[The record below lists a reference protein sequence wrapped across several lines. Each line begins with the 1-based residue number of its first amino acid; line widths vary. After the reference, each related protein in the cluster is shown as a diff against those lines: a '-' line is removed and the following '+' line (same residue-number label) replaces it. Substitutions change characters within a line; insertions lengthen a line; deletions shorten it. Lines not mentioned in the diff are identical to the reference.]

1 MRSTLLVSTAALLAG
16 IGLASAQGMQGGGQ
30 SGAAPSAQSQGAQG
44 GAAGQE
50 RQSPQ
55 SSPSQRGGQAQQ
67 GQKEPMQKDTTGQA
81 QRDQAAPGKADAPAK
96 ADQGDKAQPQRSGQG
111 QRDQQSPTQAQSPQ
125 RQQNQQGQSGQATQ
139 GQAQQGAKGGSAT
152 LTTEQRTT
160 IRKTVLSGGNV
171 PRATNVNF
179 SVSVG
184 TTVPTSVRVVAVPST
199 LIEIYPEWR
208 GHMYFVVND
217 EIIIVDRN
225 HRIIAVLPV

>member
-1 MRSTLLVSTAALLAG
+1 MRSTLLVTTAALLAG
-16 IGLASAQGMQGGGQ
+16 IGLASAQGTQSGGQ
-30 SGAAPSAQSQGAQG
+30 SGAAPSAQSQG

-55 SSPSQRGGQAQQ
+55 SSPSQRSGQAQQ
-67 GQKEPMQKDTTGQA
+67 EPMQKGTTGQA
-81 QRDQAAPGKADAPAK
+81 PQREQGAAGKAG
-96 ADQGDKAQPQRSGQG
+96 QEEKAQPQRSGQG

-125 RQQNQQGQSGQATQ
+125 RQENQQGQSGQAAQ
-139 GQAQQGAKGGSAT
+139 GQSQGSKT
-152 LTTEQRTT
+152 LTTE
-160 IRKTVLSGGNV
+160 G

-208 GHMYFVVND
+208 GHMYFIVND
-217 EIIIVDRN
+217 EIIIVDSR

>member
-1 MRSTLLVSTAALLAG
+1 VRKVKARRR
-16 IGLASAQGMQGGGQ
+16 
-30 SGAAPSAQSQGAQG
+30 
-44 GAAGQE
+44 AAGQE

-67 GQKEPMQKDTTGQA
+67 EPMQKGTTGQA
-81 QRDQAAPGKADAPAK
+81 PQRDQGAQDKAG
-96 ADQGDKAQPQRSGQG
+96 QEDKAQPQRSGQG

-125 RQQNQQGQSGQATQ
+125 RQENQQGKSGQAAQ
-139 GQAQQGAKGGSAT
+139 GQSQGSKT

-160 IRKTVLSGGNV
+160 IRNTVVAKG

-179 SVSVG
+179 TVSVG

-208 GHMYFVVND
+208 GHMYFIVND
-217 EIIIVDRN
+217 EIIIVDSR

>member
-1 MRSTLLVSTAALLAG
+1 MRSTLLVSTAVLLAG
-16 IGLASAQGMQGGGQ
+16 IGLASAQNTQSGGQ
-30 SGAAPSAQSQGAQG
+30 SGAAPSAQSQG

-55 SSPSQRGGQAQQ
+55 SSPNQRGVQSQQ

-81 QRDQAAPGKADAPAK
+81 QQRDQAAPSRAEQKGV
-96 ADQGDKAQPQRSGQG
+96 
-111 QRDQQSPTQAQSPQ
+111 RDQQSPTQAQSPQ
-125 RQQNQQGQSGQATQ
+125 RQQNGQATQ
-139 GQAQQGAKGGSAT
+139 GQAQQGSKT

-179 SVSVG
+179 NVSVG

-217 EIIIVDRN
+217 EIIIVDSN
-225 HRIIAVLPV
+225 HRIVAVIAV

>member
-1 MRSTLLVSTAALLAG
+1 MRSTLLVSTAVLLAG
-16 IGLASAQGMQGGGQ
+16 IGLASAQNTQSGGQ
-30 SGAAPSAQSQGAQG
+30 SGAAPSAQSQG

-55 SSPSQRGGQAQQ
+55 SSPSQRGVQSQQ

-81 QRDQAAPGKADAPAK
+81 QQRDQAAPSRAEQKGA
-96 ADQGDKAQPQRSGQG
+96 
-111 QRDQQSPTQAQSPQ
+111 RDQQSPTQAQSPQ
-125 RQQNQQGQSGQATQ
+125 RQQNGQATQ
-139 GQAQQGAKGGSAT
+139 GQAQQGSKT

-179 SVSVG
+179 NVSVG

-217 EIIIVDRN
+217 EIIIVDSN
-225 HRIIAVLPV
+225 HRIVAVIAV

>member
-1 MRSTLLVSTAALLAG
+1 MRSTLLVSTAVLLAG
-16 IGLASAQGMQGGGQ
+16 IGLASAQNTQSGGQ
-30 SGAAPSAQSQGAQG
+30 SGAAPSAQSQG

-55 SSPSQRGGQAQQ
+55 NSPSQRGVQSQQ

-81 QRDQAAPGKADAPAK
+81 QQRDQAAPSRAEQKGV
-96 ADQGDKAQPQRSGQG
+96 
-111 QRDQQSPTQAQSPQ
+111 RDQQSPTQAQSPQ
-125 RQQNQQGQSGQATQ
+125 RQQNGQATQ
-139 GQAQQGAKGGSAT
+139 GQAQQGSKT

-179 SVSVG
+179 NVSVG

-217 EIIIVDRN
+217 EIIIVDSN
-225 HRIIAVLPV
+225 HRIVAVIAV

>member
-1 MRSTLLVSTAALLAG
+1 MRSTLLVSTAVLLAG
-16 IGLASAQGMQGGGQ
+16 IGLASAQNTQSGGQ
-30 SGAAPSAQSQGAQG
+30 SGAAPSAQSQG

-55 SSPSQRGGQAQQ
+55 NSPSQRGVQSQQ

-81 QRDQAAPGKADAPAK
+81 QQRDQAAPGRAEQK
-96 ADQGDKAQPQRSGQG
+96 GV
-111 QRDQQSPTQAQSPQ
+111 RDQQSPTQAQSPQ
-125 RQQNQQGQSGQATQ
+125 RQQNGQATQ
-139 GQAQQGAKGGSAT
+139 GQAQQGSKT

-179 SVSVG
+179 NVSVG

-217 EIIIVDRN
+217 EIIIVDSN
-225 HRIIAVLPV
+225 HRIVAVIAV

>member
-1 MRSTLLVSTAALLAG
+1 MRSTLLVSTAVLLAG
-16 IGLASAQGMQGGGQ
+16 IGLASAQNTQSGGQ
-30 SGAAPSAQSQGAQG
+30 SGAAPSAQSQG

-55 SSPSQRGGQAQQ
+55 SSPSQRGVQSQQ
-67 GQKEPMQKDTTGQA
+67 GQKEPMQKDTTGQ
-81 QRDQAAPGKADAPAK
+81 
-96 ADQGDKAQPQRSGQG
+96 
-111 QRDQQSPTQAQSPQ
+111 
-125 RQQNQQGQSGQATQ
+125 GQATQ
-139 GQAQQGAKGGSAT
+139 GQAQQGSKT

-179 SVSVG
+179 NVSVG

-217 EIIIVDRN
+217 EIIIVDSN
-225 HRIIAVLPV
+225 HRIVAVIAV

>member
-1 MRSTLLVSTAALLAG
+1 MRSTLLVSTAVLLAG
-16 IGLASAQGMQGGGQ
+16 IGLASAQNTQSGGQ
-30 SGAAPSAQSQGAQG
+30 SGAAPSAQSQG
-44 GAAGQE
+44 GAAAQE

-55 SSPSQRGGQAQQ
+55 SSPNQRGVQSQQ

-81 QRDQAAPGKADAPAK
+81 QQRDQAAPSRAEQKGV
-96 ADQGDKAQPQRSGQG
+96 
-111 QRDQQSPTQAQSPQ
+111 RDQQSPTQAQSPQ
-125 RQQNQQGQSGQATQ
+125 RQQNGQATQ
-139 GQAQQGAKGGSAT
+139 GQAQQGSKT

-171 PRATNVNF
+171 PRATNVNYN
-179 SVSVG
+179 VSVG

-217 EIIIVDRN
+217 EIIIVDSN
-225 HRIIAVLPV
+225 HRIVAVIAV

>member
-1 MRSTLLVSTAALLAG
+1 MRSTLLVSTAVLLAG
-16 IGLASAQGMQGGGQ
+16 IGLASAQNTQSGGQ
-30 SGAAPSAQSQGAQG
+30 SGAAPSAQSQG

-55 SSPSQRGGQAQQ
+55 SSPSQRGVQSQQ

-81 QRDQAAPGKADAPAK
+81 QQRDQAAPSRAEQKGV
-96 ADQGDKAQPQRSGQG
+96 
-111 QRDQQSPTQAQSPQ
+111 RDQQSPTQAQSPQ
-125 RQQNQQGQSGQATQ
+125 RQQNGQATQ
-139 GQAQQGAKGGSAT
+139 GQAQQGSKT

-171 PRATNVNF
+171 PRATNVHFN
-179 SVSVG
+179 VSVG

-217 EIIIVDRN
+217 EIIIVDSN
-225 HRIIAVLPV
+225 HRIVAVIAV

>member
-1 MRSTLLVSTAALLAG
+1 MRSTLLVSTAVLLAG
-16 IGLASAQGMQGGGQ
+16 IGLASAQNTQSGGQ
-30 SGAAPSAQSQGAQG
+30 SGAAPSAQSQG

-55 SSPSQRGGQAQQ
+55 SSPSQRGVQSQQ

-81 QRDQAAPGKADAPAK
+81 QQRDQAAPSRAEQKGV
-96 ADQGDKAQPQRSGQG
+96 
-111 QRDQQSPTQAQSPQ
+111 RDQQSPTQAQSPQ
-125 RQQNQQGQSGQATQ
+125 RQQNGQATQ
-139 GQAQQGAKGGSAT
+139 GQAQQGSKT

-179 SVSVG
+179 NVSVG

-217 EIIIVDRN
+217 EIIIVDSN
-225 HRIIAVLPV
+225 HRIVAVIAV

>member
-16 IGLASAQGMQGGGQ
+16 IGLASAQGMQGGQ
-30 SGAAPSAQSQGAQG
+30 SGAAPNAQSQGAQG

-67 GQKEPMQKDTTGQA
+67 KEPMQKDTTGQA
-81 QRDQAAPGKADAPAK
+81 QRDQGAPGKADQ
-96 ADQGDKAQPQRSGQG
+96 DDKAQPQRSGQG
-111 QRDQQSPTQAQSPQ
+111 QRDQQSPAQAQSPQ
-125 RQQNQQGQSGQATQ
+125 RQDNQRGGQAAQ
-139 GQAQQGAKGGSAT
+139 GEGSQGSKT

-160 IRKTVLSGGNV
+160 IRNTVIAKG

-217 EIIIVDRN
+217 EIIIVDSN

>member
-16 IGLASAQGMQGGGQ
+16 IGLASAQGMQGGQ
-30 SGAAPSAQSQGAQG
+30 SGAAPNAQSQGAQG

-55 SSPSQRGGQAQQ
+55 SSPSQRSGQAQQ
-67 GQKEPMQKDTTGQA
+67 GQKEPMKKDTTGQA
-81 QRDQAAPGKADAPAK
+81 QRDQGAPAK
-96 ADQGDKAQPQRSGQG
+96 ADQDDKAQPQRSGQG

-125 RQQNQQGQSGQATQ
+125 RQQNQQGQAGQAP
-139 GQAQQGAKGGSAT
+139 QQGAKGGSAT

-160 IRKTVLSGGNV
+160 IRKTVLSGSNV

-217 EIIIVDRN
+217 EIIIVDSN

>member
-1 MRSTLLVSTAALLAG
+1 MRSTLLVSTAVLLAG
-16 IGLASAQGMQGGGQ
+16 IGLASAQNTQSGGQ
-30 SGAAPSAQSQGAQG
+30 SGAAPSPQSQG

-55 SSPSQRGGQAQQ
+55 SSPSQRGVQSQQ

-81 QRDQAAPGKADAPAK
+81 QQRDQAAPSRAEQKGV
-96 ADQGDKAQPQRSGQG
+96 
-111 QRDQQSPTQAQSPQ
+111 RDQQSPTQAQSPQ
-125 RQQNQQGQSGQATQ
+125 RQQNGQATQ
-139 GQAQQGAKGGSAT
+139 GQAQQGSKT

-179 SVSVG
+179 NVSVG

-217 EIIIVDRN
+217 EIIIVDSN
-225 HRIIAVLPV
+225 HRIVAVIAV

>member
-1 MRSTLLVSTAALLAG
+1 MRSTLLVSTAVLLAG
-16 IGLASAQGMQGGGQ
+16 IGLASAQNTQSGGQ
-30 SGAAPSAQSQGAQG
+30 SGAAPSPQSQG

-55 SSPSQRGGQAQQ
+55 SSPSQRGVQSQQ

-81 QRDQAAPGKADAPAK
+81 QQRDQAAPSRAEQKGA
-96 ADQGDKAQPQRSGQG
+96 
-111 QRDQQSPTQAQSPQ
+111 RDQQSPTQAQSPQ
-125 RQQNQQGQSGQATQ
+125 RQQNGQATQ
-139 GQAQQGAKGGSAT
+139 GQAQQGSKT

-179 SVSVG
+179 NVSVG

-217 EIIIVDRN
+217 EIIIVDSN
-225 HRIIAVLPV
+225 HRIVAVIAV